1 MENQENI
8 LKVNIFGTE
17 YPLKSSANIQYVRK
31 VSDYVDNKMKEIQKA
46 KPSRPLHQIAILAA
60 MNIADELFQNR
71 DIDKNKRMEFEGK
84 IAGLSNKLEQG
95 ILTIL
100 KEDQS

>member
-1 MENQENI
+1 MDNQENI

-17 YPLKSSANIQYVRK
+17 YPLKSTANIQYVRK
-31 VSDYVDNKMKEIQKA
+31 VADYVDNKMKEIQKA

-60 MNIADELFQNR
+60 MNIADELFQKR
-71 DIDKNKRMEFEGK
+71 DLDKNKHIEEK

-100 KEDQS
+100 KEDPS